1 MQVNTLPSC
10 SKSGNFAKANL
21 ELEIEGSYRKMI
33 PFFNFTAMYLLK
45 LYRSFASLGY
55 CRMMCDE
62 DECLV
67 CAVSAQFF
75 QRGLEHDGL
84 FVSECAFPEHLYIFH
99 R

>member
-62 DECLV
+62 DECLA
-67 CAVSAQFF
+67 CAVSGRERTKSAQAV
-75 QRGLEHDGL
+75 RRAWSISAS
-84 FVSECAFPEHLYIFH
+84 VA
-99 R
+99 

>member
-62 DECLV
+62 DECLA
-67 CAVSAQFF
+67 CAVSAKVFN
-75 QRGLEHDGL
+75 
-84 FVSECAFPEHLYIFH
+84 
-99 R
+99 

>member
-45 LYRSFASLGY
+45 CIVASQ
-55 CRMMCDE
+55 
-62 DECLV
+62 
-67 CAVSAQFF
+67 ASATA
-75 QRGLEHDGL
+75 G
-84 FVSECAFPEHLYIFH
+84 
-99 R
+99 

>member
-45 LYRSFASLGY
+45 LAEFNLQMQQNS
-55 CRMMCDE
+55 D
-62 DECLV
+62 
-67 CAVSAQFF
+67 
-75 QRGLEHDGL
+75 
-84 FVSECAFPEHLYIFH
+84 
-99 R
+99 

>member
-1 MQVNTLPSC
+1 MQGNTLPSC

-55 CRMMCDE
+55 
-62 DECLV
+62 
-67 CAVSAQFF
+67 
-75 QRGLEHDGL
+75 
-84 FVSECAFPEHLYIFH
+84 
-99 R
+99 